1 MAKRVDTL
9 LKDYRAKRDFSKTAE
24 PDHQSASG
32 ADDGGLRFVVQKH
45 DATRLHYDFRL
56 EWDGVLKSWAVTRG
70 PSYDP
75 AEKRLAVRL
84 LTRTTRRVSPTELG
98 LAYYDRARAVLED
111 AAEADSMVTA
121 MQATPRGSLRIS
133 APVSF
138 GIGQISRAVARFL
151 EAYPQ
156 VEVNM
161 VLDDRFVELLAEGFD
176 LAIRIG
182 VLEDSTLKAR
192 KLAETRL
199 LLAASPAYLA
209 ERGVPQSIDDL
220 NDHCLLHYSNLSTGN
235 FWRLRG
241 RGGAERQIR
250 VGGRFTA
257 NNGESLRKVAEAG
270 HIRSVVEPL
279 LLRSLLSTVGA
290 LLFGQVNAPD
300 GPGSR
305 NTAMSLTYGAAG
317 DKLAG
322 TPSRTRLR
330 MTTCG
335 PDEPTGK
342 LPVKATRT
350 RVRPLLP

>member
-1 MAKRVDTL
+1 MDRLTEMEAFVRVVDHGGFTEAARQMGL
-9 LKDYRAKRDFSKTAE
+9 SK
-24 PDHQSASG
+24 SAVS
-32 ADDGGLRFVVQKH
+32 KH
-45 DATRLHYDFRL
+45 VSAL
-56 EWDGVLKSWAVTRG
+56 
-70 PSYDP
+70 
-75 AEKRLAVRL
+75 EKRLAVRL

-270 HIRSVVEPL
+270 IGVVMLPSFILGDALRAGRLVEVLPDREPVL
-279 LLRSLLSTVGA
+279 LGIHALYPQGPFPQPKLRAFVDFLAEHFRGA
-290 LLFGQVNAPD
+290 
-300 GPGSR
+300 
-305 NTAMSLTYGAAG
+305 
-317 DKLAG
+317 
-322 TPSRTRLR
+322 
-330 MTTCG
+330 G
-335 PDEPTGK
+335 PDDWP
-342 LPVKATRT
+342 A
-350 RVRPLLP
+350 